1 MARVPASA
9 LALTGGNALCLSA
22 LGCASGPQTTRVSAD
37 TVTDLTGYWNGND
50 VDIVCKDLIG
60 KFIESPR
67 VAQFAAQ
74 NKRLP
79 VIRVG
84 NFKNASSE
92 PIDTSIVSKRM
103 QVAILNSGKAEFAA
117 DSSVSAELRAEASE
131 QQDWANED
139 TAAALADETG
149 ADFLLTGAATAR
161 VRYLINAAL
170 QNRDGEELAAF
181 TENKRVTSNS
191 QSQAAARALRDAEK
205 SITETGFAKSFDEHL
220 ASLSG

>member
-1 MARVPASA
+1 MKRFLYYFILLGAVCFQA
-9 LALTGGNALCLSA
+9 LS
-22 LGCASGPQTTRVSAD
+22 CASGPKTTRVSSD

-50 VDIVCKDLIG
+50 VDIVCRDLIN

-67 VAQFAAQ
+67 IAQFTAQ

-103 QVAILNSGKAEFAA
+103 QVAILNSGKAEFVA
-117 DSSVSAELRAEASE
+117 DSGVSEELRAEAAE

-139 TAAALADETG
+139 TAAAMADETG
-149 ADFLLTGAATAR
+149 ADFLLTGSVKTIIQTSGNQQ
-161 VRYLINAAL
+161 VREYDVTDITTH
-170 QNRDGEELAAF
+170 RIVWSD
-181 TENKRVTSNS
+181 ENNEIKKIVKKQKTR
-191 QSQAAARALRDAEK
+191 L
-205 SITETGFAKSFDEHL
+205 
-220 ASLSG
+220 

>member
-1 MARVPASA
+1 
-9 LALTGGNALCLSA
+9 
-22 LGCASGPQTTRVSAD
+22 
-37 TVTDLTGYWNGND
+37 LTGYWNGTD
-50 VDIVCKDLIG
+50 WDIVCKDLIG

-92 PIDTSIVSKRM
+92 PIDTSIVSKHM
-103 QVAILNSGKAEFAA
+103 QVAILNSGKAEFVA

-139 TAAALADETG
+139 TAAALAEETG
-149 ADFLLTGAATAR
+149 ADFLLTGAIKSIIQTAGNQQ
-161 VRYLINAAL
+161 VREYDVTVDVTDITTH
-170 QNRDGEELAAF
+170 RIIWSG
-181 TENKRVTSNS
+181 ENKEIKKVVKKQKYR
-191 QSQAAARALRDAEK
+191 L
-205 SITETGFAKSFDEHL
+205 
-220 ASLSG
+220 

>member
-1 MARVPASA
+1 MKQSILLAA
-9 LALTGGNALCLSA
+9 LLSALCLSA

-103 QVAILNSGKAEFAA
+103 QVAILNSGKAEFVA

-149 ADFLLTGAATAR
+149 ADFLLTGAVKTIIQTAGSQQ
-161 VRYLINAAL
+161 VREYDVTADVTDITTH
-170 QNRDGEELAAF
+170 RIIWSD
-181 TENKRVTSNS
+181 ENSEIKKVVKK
-191 QSQAAARALRDAEK
+191 QK
-205 SITETGFAKSFDEHL
+205 AKL
-220 ASLSG
+220 